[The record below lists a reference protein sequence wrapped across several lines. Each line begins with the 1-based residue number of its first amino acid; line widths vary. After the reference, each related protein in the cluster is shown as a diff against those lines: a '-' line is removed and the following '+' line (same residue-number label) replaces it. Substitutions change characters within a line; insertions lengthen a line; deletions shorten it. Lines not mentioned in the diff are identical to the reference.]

1 MTTFAVI
8 GLTEPGLHVA
18 DALRTAGAQVV
29 GFDAAP
35 PQYAPVSVTTSIE
48 EAVQGADIVLSFTA
62 PNLAFSTAERANAA
76 LKQDALYADF
86 SATSPQTKKRISAAL
101 PAGAFID
108 AALVSET
115 TIEASGA
122 NAQGF
127 ADVLNAMSVKADVV
141 SDVPGAVATR
151 MLLRSLIA
159 KSLATAVTDTLWA
172 AESLGLE
179 DWAWEEV
186 QNQLSSMTEQ
196 DAQDLIND
204 AATNFKRHQIEM
216 QDVVELLAGSEYES
230 TMVAPIQFNHGRIM
244 HGKKIPHSQASHK
257 KWIR

>member
-1 MTTFAVI
+1 MTRIAVL
-8 GLTEPGLHVA
+8 GLTEPSLHLA
-18 DALRTAGAQVV
+18 DALRATGAQVV

-35 PQYAPVSVTTSIE
+35 PQYAPVTIAESIE
-48 EAVQGADIVLSFTA
+48 DAVQGADIVLSFTA
-62 PNLAFSTAERANAA
+62 PNLAFSTAEKATAS
-76 LKQDALYADF
+76 LKQDALFADF
-86 SATSPQTKKRISAAL
+86 SATSPETKKRISEAV

-108 AALVSET
+108 AAQVSDI

-127 ADVLNAMSVKADVV
+127 ADTLNALSVKTVAV
-141 SDVPGAVATR
+141 SSVPGDVATR
-151 MLLRSLIA
+151 MLLRSLLA

-186 QNQLSSMTEQ
+186 QRQLSEMSGQ
-196 DAQDLIND
+196 DAQDLID
-204 AATNFKRHQIEM
+204 DTATNFKRHQIEM
-216 QDVVELLAGSEYES
+216 QDVVELLASSEYES

-244 HGKKIPHSQASHK
+244 HGKKIPHSQAPHK